1 MIGANFIIGAIFV
14 IMIFLGVTN
23 KQLTKIKQLE
33 KRYIEYEES
42 GLNVTKFCKKFGIH
56 RSKFYY
62 WLPRY
67 EKQKKAGLIDRRMG
81 TPFKTKDQRRNFIIN
96 LKINKPLHSSED
108 ISAEFRK
115 KFKTKI
121 TSRRVSQILKE
132 ENLNDPVGRK
142 TGKRFKKT
150 ID

>member
-1 MIGANFIIGAIFV
+1 MICVNFIIGAIFIV
-14 IMIFLGVTN
+14 MIFLGITN

-33 KRYIEYEES
+33 KRYVEYEKS

-67 EKQKKAGLIDRRMG
+67 EKQKKAELIDRRRG
-81 TPFKTKDQRRNFIIN
+81 TPFKTKDQRRNFIIK
-96 LKINKPLHSSED
+96 LKINKPLLSSED

-115 KFKTKI
+115 QFKTKI

-132 ENLNDPVGRK
+132 ESLNDPVGRK

-150 ID
+150 SD